1 MLRDDP
7 SGEHLDFLTI
17 GGLRA
22 IARIDDEIV
31 RRRAALADVYPPDIP
46 ANFCLLT
53 RFGQRI

>member
-1 MLRDDP
+1 MLRDDS

-22 IARIDDEIV
+22 ITRIDDEIV
-31 RRRAALADVYPPDIP
+31 RRGAALADEYPPDIM

-53 RFGQRI
+53 RFG